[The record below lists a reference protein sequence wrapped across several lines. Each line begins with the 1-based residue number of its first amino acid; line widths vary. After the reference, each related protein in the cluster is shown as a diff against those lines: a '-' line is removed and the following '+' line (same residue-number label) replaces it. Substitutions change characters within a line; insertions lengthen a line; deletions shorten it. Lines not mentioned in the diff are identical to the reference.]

1 MSHQAMGYARAIT
14 MFSPDGRLLQVEYAK
29 KTVKQGSTAI
39 GMVCKDGVLLVTDKR
54 IVIKLVVTE
63 AVEKIWQIDDN
74 VAATASGILSDAR
87 VADWA
92 DVVNNNFIPYN
103 PPPDVFYDA
112 YEVEE
117 TKIRNVPDM
126 QGMYEDYVKN
136 LNRQL
141 SPEIVRPP
149 VSAPAPSNLSLFRDK
164 SQVSDSQRA
173 AQVLRQQEMRK
184 LLGVD

>member
-1 MSHQAMGYARAIT
+1 MDYLK
-14 MFSPDGRLLQVEYAK
+14 FNE
-29 KTVKQGSTAI
+29 
-39 GMVCKDGVLLVTDKR
+39 
-54 IVIKLVVTE
+54 
-63 AVEKIWQIDDN
+63 
-74 VAATASGILSDAR
+74 ILSNENA
-87 VADWA
+87 AMFIKMHYHHES
-92 DVVNNNFIPYN
+92 NNNYLLDKSFSNIILLEENDVSDINTILPFVDILISDYSGVVLDYLILDRPIIPTSF
-103 PPPDVFYDA
+103 DL
-112 YEVEE
+112 EE
-117 TKIRNVPDM
+117 YITKDREL
-126 QGMYEDYVKN
+126 YEDYAKN